1 MVPLSES
8 RDCYLQNYL
17 NILKLFNVFDHV
29 AIQISTYIVAGRQ
42 PGTPLNVRE
51 HAYID
56 TDNQSN
62 NQSYEYQH
70 MQSEKQ
76 RHILGTANDRIY
88 QWLNIASTNERKPNI
103 RKVST
108 Y

>member
-17 NILKLFNVFDHV
+17 NILKHLNVFDHI

-42 PGTPLNVRE
+42 PGTPPDVKG

-56 TDNQSN
+56 IDNQSN
-62 NQSYEYQH
+62 NQS
-70 MQSEKQ
+70 
-76 RHILGTANDRIY
+76 
-88 QWLNIASTNERKPNI
+88 
-103 RKVST
+103 
-108 Y
+108 